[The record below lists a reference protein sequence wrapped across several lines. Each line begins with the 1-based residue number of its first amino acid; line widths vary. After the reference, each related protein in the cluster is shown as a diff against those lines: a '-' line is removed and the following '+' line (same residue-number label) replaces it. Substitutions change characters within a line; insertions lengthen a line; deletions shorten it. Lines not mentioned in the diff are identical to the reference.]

1 VRTRSSLLLLF
12 AIAWLG
18 VPLAVAQSGEA
29 PPPAR
34 PAPLEITAEGYRL
47 GPNDQ
52 VIVRV
57 LDAEEIPDKPLRID
71 LRGNLSLP
79 LVGRIAAAGRTVEEL
94 EADLAER
101 LNRFLRDPQVSV
113 TLVEVGSQPV
123 SVLGAV
129 NKPGVQQIEGPK
141 TLVEMLSLAGGLRED
156 AGHTIKITRQAEFGP
171 VPLEGARS
179 DPSGRF
185 SVAEL
190 NVKEVLEA
198 RRPENNI
205 LICPH
210 DVISVPRAAM
220 VYVIGEVEKSG
231 GFVLEER
238 QSVSVLQALSLAGGL
253 TEVAALEHAR
263 ILRGGEDQA
272 PAERVEIAV
281 DMKAIMAG
289 KSPDVALEPED
300 ILFVPRSGSR
310 VASQAVKKA
319 ALGTLS
325 GIAIWRIG
333 AH

>member
-1 VRTRSSLLLLF
+1 MRSSLLLPF
-12 AIAWLG
+12 AIAWCAVHLALG
-18 VPLAVAQSGEA
+18 QSIEA
-29 PPPAR
+29 PPAAE
-34 PAPLEITAEGYRL
+34 PAPPVATEGYRL
-47 GPNDQ
+47 GPNDE
-52 VIVRV
+52 VVVRV

-71 LRGNLSLP
+71 MRGNLSLP
-79 LVGRIAAAGRTVEEL
+79 LVGRVVAAGRTVEEL
-94 EADLAER
+94 ESDLAAR
-101 LNRFLRDPQVSV
+101 LGRFLRDPQVSV
-113 TLVEVGSQPV
+113 TLVEIGSQPV
-123 SVLGAV
+123 AVLGAV

-141 TLVEMLSLAGGLRED
+141 TLVEMLSLAGGLRQD
-156 AGHTIKITRQAEFGP
+156 AGDTIKITRRAEFGA
-171 VPLEGARS
+171 VPLEGAHS
-179 DPSGRF
+179 DASGRF

-190 NVKEVLEA
+190 DVKEVLEA

-231 GFVLEER
+231 GFVLEQR

-263 ILRGGEDQA
+263 ILRGGEDEA
-272 PAERVEIAV
+272 PAGRVEIAV

-300 ILFVPRSGSR
+300 ILFVPRSGGR
-310 VASQAVKKA
+310 AAGQAVKKA